1 MWQGGVFVLFCFLL
15 FLHTRLQNKSG
26 EKLDDLSAVCTPCAN
41 RVQRYPGG
49 RGAAALLVSSVRFV
63 VTGCVGLLSVS

>member
-49 RGAAALLVSSVRFV
+49 RGGSCAAGFKCQVCRDRVCWLAE
-63 VTGCVGLLSVS
+63 C